1 MEVGKYD
8 MLVQVAKLYD
18 ELERLRDEN
27 DRLRVKLQSYKVAS
41 GSGELTPEMLKVY
54 EFGISK
60 LFDECTN
67 SWVSVTVVE
76 NPECPDEPIVETS
89 FEDWLSETKSR
100 RHYPAWMS
108 DELFDEMLMDE
119 AHARYEDK
127 AAKSVEKFEEAR
139 C

>member
-1 MEVGKYD
+1 MEIGKYD

-27 DRLRVKLQSYKVAS
+27 DRLRAKLQSYKVAS
-41 GSGELTPEMLKVY
+41 GSGELTPEMLRVY

-67 SWVSVTVVE
+67 SWVGVTVTA
-76 NPECPDEPIVETS
+76 NPECPDEPVVETS
-89 FEDWLSETKSR
+89 FEEWLSETKSR
-100 RHYPAWMS
+100 RKYPAWMS

-127 AAKSVEKFEEAR
+127 AAKSVEEFEEER

>member
-27 DRLRVKLQSYKVAS
+27 DRLRAKLQSYKVAT
-41 GSGELTPEMLKVY
+41 GSGELTPEMMKVY
-54 EFGISK
+54 EFGILK

-67 SWVSVTVVE
+67 PWVGVTVTA

-100 RHYPAWMS
+100 RHYPSWMS
-108 DELFDEMLMDE
+108 DELFGELLMDE
-119 AHARYEDK
+119 ALGKYD
-127 AAKSVEKFEEAR
+127 AKVAQAVEKFKEGK